1 MRQIVLPIETE
12 TYIPKDDNVRV
23 VEDLLDKISF
33 NSNIKLDNIS
43 PLTMMKIVV
52 YGYMEGITSLRKL
65 EKASKRDINF
75 KWLLQNNLPP
85 SKSSIGRFIKQNKS
99 EIESI
104 FYQVVNYLC
113 AIKEIDFETVYVD
126 GTKIEANANKY
137 TFVWKKAVNKFEAKL
152 DVQIDE
158 FLEGFNNRY
167 QTSFDNTEL
176 NRCLGYIESL
186 IMKYDIQFV
195 HGKGKRKTSNQ
206 KDYELLSSYI
216 DRKDKYADYNSNFK
230 GRNSFSKTDVDA
242 TFMHMKEDHMRNSQ
256 LKPGYNMQIA
266 VNSEYIVGLD
276 ISYERSDQL
285 TLIPLLEKLEQSLDG
300 EFKSLTADAG
310 YESEENYQ
318 YLKDNELTSY
328 IKPQNYE
335 IMKKRKF
342 KKYIGRRENMIYD
355 KKADEYTC
363 ANDRK
368 LTFVKETSRK
378 SKSGYKAH
386 IKVYA
391 CNNCY
396 DCPVKSDC
404 TKTKSNK
411 QLWVADNFLKYRNNS
426 LENISTKKGITYRI
440 NRSIQ
445 VEGTFGVLKQ
455 DYGFRRLTTRGIQRV
470 KTEFTL
476 YCLAYNI
483 NKYCNKKRQNRCN
496 SHLFLSSA

>member
-195 HGKGKRKTSNQ
+195 HGKGKRKTRNQ

-216 DRKDKYADYNSNFK
+216 DRKDKYADYNSKFK
-230 GRNSFSKTDVDA
+230 GRNSFSKTD
-242 TFMHMKEDHMRNSQ
+242 
-256 LKPGYNMQIA
+256 L
-266 VNSEYIVGLD
+266 
-276 ISYERSDQL
+276 
-285 TLIPLLEKLEQSLDG
+285 
-300 EFKSLTADAG
+300 
-310 YESEENYQ
+310 
-318 YLKDNELTSY
+318 
-328 IKPQNYE
+328 
-335 IMKKRKF
+335 
-342 KKYIGRRENMIYD
+342 
-355 KKADEYTC
+355 
-363 ANDRK
+363 
-368 LTFVKETSRK
+368 
-378 SKSGYKAH
+378 
-386 IKVYA
+386 
-391 CNNCY
+391 
-396 DCPVKSDC
+396 
-404 TKTKSNK
+404 
-411 QLWVADNFLKYRNNS
+411 
-426 LENISTKKGITYRI
+426 
-440 NRSIQ
+440 
-445 VEGTFGVLKQ
+445 
-455 DYGFRRLTTRGIQRV
+455 
-470 KTEFTL
+470 
-476 YCLAYNI
+476 
-483 NKYCNKKRQNRCN
+483 
-496 SHLFLSSA
+496 